1 MAETMVTCLHADA
14 GQLRGTSILFK
25 SIIILMGE
33 ITTQETCVGILQ
45 VAYVNFIVVT

>member
-1 MAETMVTCLHADA
+1 MKSKTDIFMEFF
-14 GQLRGTSILFK
+14 ILFK

-33 ITTQETCVGILQ
+33 ITTQETWVGILQ